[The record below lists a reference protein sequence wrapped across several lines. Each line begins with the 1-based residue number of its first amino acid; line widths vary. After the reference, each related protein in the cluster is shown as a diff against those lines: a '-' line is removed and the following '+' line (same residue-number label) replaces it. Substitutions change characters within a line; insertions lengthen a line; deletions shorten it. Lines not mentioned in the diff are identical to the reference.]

1 MRVCKHGCQSFLDTS
16 LKSKVE
22 FFLSVLPAVS
32 KHEREE
38 EEEFLNAKKNLNCI
52 LGLHASINLRL

>member
-16 LKSKVE
+16 YKSKVE

-32 KHEREE
+32 KHERL
-38 EEEFLNAKKNLNCI
+38 EEFLNAKKNLNCI
-52 LGLHASINLRL
+52 LGLHDSINLRL